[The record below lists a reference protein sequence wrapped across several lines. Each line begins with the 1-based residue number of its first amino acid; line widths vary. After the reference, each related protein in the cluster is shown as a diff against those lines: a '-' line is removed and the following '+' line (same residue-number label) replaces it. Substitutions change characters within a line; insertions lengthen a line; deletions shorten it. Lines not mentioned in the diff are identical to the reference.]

1 MTMDNDTVSV
11 AELLRTAREAKGLSI
26 QSVAKEICVRSTFL
40 KDIDAGRFDRL
51 PAPAFSIG
59 FVRAY
64 AKMLGLDCEEI
75 VAAFKEESGLVT
87 DSEPKMDL
95 INAAVEPPRK
105 GLPGW
110 LSPVAGLV
118 GVSLCWFLVGG
129 NLASLGF
136 ATSATVTAP
145 IDTVAEEKAQ
155 LAAVKAQLPD
165 MKADTAEVPASSAPA
180 TAVAA
185 TLTVDARKPAE
196 VQAKDQ
202 AGVQKDQ
209 AEAPAAVQ
217 VADATQAS
225 ADSESQNQKRV
236 YEEARSLFLPAAHAS
251 APSRSATSTEG
262 DVKLE
267 AREDSWVRLVNA
279 DGSELWSGVLREGQ
293 SYSPQHDGQLYLST
307 SNAGGLMVAVGGMPA
322 HVLGDRGQIISDLK
336 LSASK
341 QLSSVR
347 PADADVTGSR

>member
-1 MTMDNDTVSV
+1 MDNDTVSV
-11 AELLRTAREAKGLSI
+11 AELLRNAREAKGLSI

-40 KDIDAGRFDRL
+40 KDIDAGRFDQL

-64 AKMLGLDCEEI
+64 AKMLDLDCEKI
-75 VAAFKEESGLVT
+75 VAAFKEEIGLT
-87 DSEPKMDL
+87 SQPESKIDL
-95 INAAVEPPRK
+95 IDAAVEPPRK

-118 GVSLCWFLVGG
+118 GVSLCWFLLGG

-136 ATSATVTAP
+136 ATSATATAP

-165 MKADTAEVPASSAPA
+165 VKTDDAVVPVKPEQE

-185 TLTVDARKPAE
+185 SLAVDTPP
-196 VQAKDQ
+196 QAP
-202 AGVQKDQ
+202 VQKKAGADQ
-209 AEAPAAVQ
+209 VAVQ
-217 VADATQAS
+217 VADAAH
-225 ADSESQNQKRV
+225 AAPDSDDQSGKKV
-236 YEEARSLFLPAAHAS
+236 YEEASSLFMPAAHAS
-251 APSRSATSTEG
+251 SPSRSATSTEG
-262 DVKLE
+262 DVTLE

-307 SNAGGLMVAVGGMPA
+307 SNAGGLMVAVGAVPA
-322 HVLGDRGQIISDLK
+322 HVLGSRGQIISGLK
-336 LSASK
+336 LSSAQ
-341 QLSSVR
+341 QLSSVH
-347 PADADVTGSR
+347 PAGADVTGSR